1 LAPVAPALGPEASTQ
16 LRDRLLGQLK
26 ELTSGD
32 EAALWAHRSLPEKNK
47 LIAADALRVE
57 ESFQAK
63 LASFA
68 TSAADEARSP
78 TEVAQPL
85 TAQNLDP
92 GKERKGRARSKAI
105 DKSVLTLPE
114 PRRVRDREH
123 VRYVAKQPCLVCG
136 RQPSDPHHLRFAQ
149 SRAMA
154 RKVSD
159 EFTVPLCRGHHRE
172 VHRYGDEAAWWDK
185 TGLDPTIAARAL
197 WLETH
202 PMATGLARLPV
213 GVADPPPVQSTDH
226 MNPERDRRVGGRRAG
241 RKSKTGDGAVSHD
254 VA

>member
-1 LAPVAPALGPEASTQ
+1 
-16 LRDRLLGQLK
+16 
-26 ELTSGD
+26 
-32 EAALWAHRSLPEKNK
+32 
-47 LIAADALRVE
+47 
-57 ESFQAK
+57 
-63 LASFA
+63 
-68 TSAADEARSP
+68 
-78 TEVAQPL
+78 
-85 TAQNLDP
+85 
-92 GKERKGRARSKAI
+92 
-105 DKSVLTLPE
+105 
-114 PRRVRDREH
+114 
-123 VRYVAKQPCLVCG
+123 
-136 RQPSDPHHLRFAQ
+136 
-149 SRAMA
+149 MA

-241 RKSKTGDGAVSHD
+241 RKSKTGDSALSHD